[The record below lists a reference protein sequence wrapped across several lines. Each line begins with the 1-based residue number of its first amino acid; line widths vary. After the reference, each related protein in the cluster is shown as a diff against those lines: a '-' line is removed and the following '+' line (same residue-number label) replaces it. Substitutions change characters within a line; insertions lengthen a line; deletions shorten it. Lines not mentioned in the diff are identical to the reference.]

1 MGSHDCH
8 KYNGRRWI
16 WSSIPPQLVIHV
28 KSVYAVHSSST
39 AAAYCI
45 LAAVSL
51 ELSKHQAYI
60 YIPSSQPIVWLCDLH
75 NQLREIVRPEKK
87 IGSIYIHVFKEIRS
101 YLYTRVQRN
110 WVLFIYTY
118 SKKLGPI
125 YIHVLK
131 EIRSNL
137 YTRVPRN

>member
-1 MGSHDCH
+1 MIFHTTTTRH
-8 KYNGRRWI
+8 TH
-16 WSSIPPQLVIHV
+16 QV
-28 KSVYAVHSSST
+28 VYAVHSSST

-51 ELSKHQAYI
+51 ELSKHQAHI
-60 YIPSSQPIVWLCDLH
+60 YIPSSQPILWLCDLH

-110 WVLFIYTY
+110 WILFIYTY